1 MAGGETSIKDQC
13 GSALLVLKTTIGAAE
28 GSASEVVEAAKK
40 LQYVLVAKLQST
52 PPGVEVSDSK
62 FANLERA
69 LEAFEGAISAAGLN
83 PADTPCRSD
92 FDAAMAGANGT
103 TGKTLCGIAYA
114 ACLGTRFAEYLS
126 GS

>member
-52 PPGVEVSDSK
+52 PPGVEV
-62 FANLERA
+62 
-69 LEAFEGAISAAGLN
+69 
-83 PADTPCRSD
+83 
-92 FDAAMAGANGT
+92 
-103 TGKTLCGIAYA
+103 
-114 ACLGTRFAEYLS
+114 
-126 GS
+126 